1 MSRVKLTV
9 CYPYYRHRETIK
21 RHLAEWL
28 SWSPELR
35 ACIEFIIVDDGS
47 PVPLELPVC
56 DLNLRHYRVT
66 KDIPWNY
73 GAKNLA
79 VSKAETDWL
88 FISEL
93 DHMITERA
101 AQLLVKCC
109 KPDDHDAVTTVN
121 RQASS
126 PNAAERYTDKK
137 HPATWLLTKRMFNQA
152 GGFDED
158 FAGRYGHD
166 DTYFVARLQHVG
178 ARFLHAP
185 TVVLTCFSGNHDLP
199 DADLTG
205 VVEKDPTHNTEL
217 LKQKLKYMT
226 KPENPIRFDWQYVGR
241 LVMEGERR

>member
-9 CYPYYRHRETIK
+9 CYPYYRHQETIK

-35 ACIEFIIVDDGS
+35 MHFEFIIVDDGS
-47 PVPLELPVC
+47 PEPLELPVC
-56 DLNLRHYRVT
+56 DLNLRQFRVT

-79 VSKAETDWL
+79 VSKAMTEWL

-101 AQLLVKCC
+101 AQLLLQLC
-109 KPDDHDAVTTVN
+109 KSDDHDRVTTVN

-126 PNAAERYTDKK
+126 TKADERYTVKK
-137 HPATWLLTKRMFNQA
+137 HPATWLLTRTMFEAA

-158 FAGRYGHD
+158 FSGRYGHD
-166 DTYFVARLQHVG
+166 DTYFVACLQRVG
-178 ARFLHAP
+178 AKFQHAP

-217 LKQKLKYMT
+217 LKQKLKYMA
-226 KPENPIRFDWQYVGR
+226 KPENPLRFDWKHVGR
-241 LVMEGERR
+241 LTMEGAQH